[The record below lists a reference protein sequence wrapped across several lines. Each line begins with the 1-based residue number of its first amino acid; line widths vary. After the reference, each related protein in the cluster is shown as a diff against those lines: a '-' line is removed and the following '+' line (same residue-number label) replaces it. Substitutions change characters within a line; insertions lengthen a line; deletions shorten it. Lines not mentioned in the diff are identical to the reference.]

1 VSFCFYHVLSSAPAI
16 QNILHSFPTRRSSDL
31 ELAGEIIRT
40 RIGHLYS
47 DFRVDLIGLNS
58 AHRKNFRD
66 TEPYEI
72 RLRIAGKTNDPSLA
86 SLVGEEVEALYTN
99 GPAGGGG
106 ARKNV
111 VEVVGIIST
120 FIEEQEVELNTL
132 FKEWNSNETV

>member
-72 RLRIAGKTNDPSLA
+72 RLRIAGKTNDPSRSEEHTSELQ
-86 SLVGEEVEALYTN
+86 SRENLVCRLLLEK
-99 GPAGGGG
+99 
-106 ARKNV
+106 KNTHTT
-111 VEVVGIIST
+111 S
-120 FIEEQEVELNTL
+120 
-132 FKEWNSNETV
+132 